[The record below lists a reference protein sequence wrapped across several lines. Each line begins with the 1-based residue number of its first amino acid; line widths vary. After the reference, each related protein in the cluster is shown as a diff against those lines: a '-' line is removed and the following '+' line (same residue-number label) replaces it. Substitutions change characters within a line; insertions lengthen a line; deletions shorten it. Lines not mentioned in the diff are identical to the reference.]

1 MRRKNTEHVWSSSS
15 TGGMAKGPEEALK
28 AAMKISSPY
37 MIKARVL
44 VAGRGKA
51 EGILFVESPSEV
63 REKRLN
69 FLTPKSRESRLKAFG
84 SKRKFRLKGNFTL
97 ESRLTAPSELT
108 WQ

>member
-1 MRRKNTEHVWSSSS
+1 
-15 TGGMAKGPEEALK
+15 MAKGPEEALK

-69 FLTPKSRESRLKAFG
+69 FLTPKSRESRLK
-84 SKRKFRLKGNFTL
+84 GNFTL